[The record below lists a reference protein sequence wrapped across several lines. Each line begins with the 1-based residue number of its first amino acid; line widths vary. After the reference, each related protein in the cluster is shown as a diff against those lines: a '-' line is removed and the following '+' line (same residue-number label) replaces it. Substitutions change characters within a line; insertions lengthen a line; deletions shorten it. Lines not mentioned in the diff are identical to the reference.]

1 MSSHKIRIDT
11 KEQTL
16 NLLHDQRVVHQF
28 PISTSRFGLGQE
40 PGSLQTPLGRF
51 RIYQKIGGGQPLNT
65 VFRERVPVANPSDW
79 DKESDLITSR
89 ILWLDGVEPHNEN
102 TRERFIYIHGTNE
115 EHLIGQP
122 ASHGCVR
129 MRNEDIT
136 RLFDLVEAGT
146 EVEIVS

>member
-16 NLLHDQRVVHQF
+16 HLLHDQRVVHQF
-28 PISTSRFGLGQE
+28 PISTSRFGLGE
-40 PGSLQTPLGRF
+40 ASGSFRTPLGRF
-51 RIYQKIGGGQPLNT
+51 RIYQKIGGDQPLNT
-65 VFRERVPVANPSDW
+65 VFRGRVPVTNPSDW

-89 ILWLDGVEPHNEN
+89 ILWLDGLEPHNVN
-102 TRERFIYIHGTNE
+102 TRERLIYIHGTNE

>member
-16 NLLHDQRVVHQF
+16 HLLHDQRVVHQF
-28 PISTSRFGLGQE
+28 PISTSRFGLGQ
-40 PGSLQTPLGRF
+40 GSGSFQTPLGRF

-65 VFRERVPVANPSDW
+65 VFHGRVPVANPSDW

>member
-16 NLLHDQRVVHQF
+16 QFLYDQRIVHQF
-28 PISTSRFGLGQE
+28 PVSTSRFGVGQAS
-40 PGSLQTPLGRF
+40 GSFQTPLGRF
-51 RIYQKIGGGQPLNT
+51 RIYQKIGGDQPLNT
-65 VFRERVPVANPSDW
+65 VFRGRAPVTSQSDW
-79 DKESDLITSR
+79 QKEGDLITSR
-89 ILWLDGVEPHNEN
+89 ILWLDGLEPHNEN

-129 MRNEDIT
+129 MRNADVV
-136 RLFDLVEAGT
+136 RLFDLVEPGT
-146 EVEIVS
+146 EVEILG